1 MASERL
7 SYLDYLKA
15 AFHWKARVPGLGA
28 MPVNYLGLAAF
39 AVLGIANPG
48 FWLLGGALE
57 LGYLTWLSSNE
68 RFQKLVQGRRLQEAK
83 RGWES
88 QLQETLQRL
97 RKPSQ
102 ERYRRL
108 LAQCRAILGI
118 AQALEQDDLGTLR
131 RMRTGGLNQM
141 LWIFLRLLAS
151 REVLEDNLNRVDRE
165 AVEKDVEDLE
175 ARVAEAD
182 PESPLARS
190 LQGTLEIQRRRL
202 ENLARA
208 RESLAVVDAEL
219 ERIEH
224 QVVLLREESAVSGK
238 AEVLSSRL
246 DAVSTALTETHDW
259 MEQNARVFEE
269 IGADPL
275 GSAPPDLPD
284 LPATELG
291 MELDE
296 EADGADA
303 EDLPPV
309 PRRRRRRETREG

>member
-1 MASERL
+1 MASDRL
-7 SYLDYLKA
+7 SYLDYLKE
-15 AFHWKARVPGLGA
+15 AFHWWAPVPGLGR
-28 MPVNYLGLAAF
+28 MPINYLGLAAF
-39 AVLGIANPG
+39 AVLGLANPG
-48 FWLLGGALE
+48 FWLLGAALE
-57 LGYLTWLSSNE
+57 LGYLTWLSSNPS
-68 RFQKLVQGRRLQEAK
+68 FQKVVRGRRLQAAK

-88 QLQETLQRL
+88 QLHETLQRL
-97 RKPSQ
+97 SEPSQ

-108 LAQCRAILGI
+108 LAQCRSILGV
-118 AQALEQDDLGTLR
+118 ARALDQDDFGSLHQV
-131 RMRTGGLNQM
+131 RTGGLNQM

-151 REVLEDNLNRVDRE
+151 REVLEDNLDRVDRE
-165 AVEKDVEDLE
+165 ALEKEVEDLK
-175 ARVAEAD
+175 ARLAEAD
-182 PESPLARS
+182 PESALARS
-190 LQGTLEIQRRRL
+190 LRGTVEIQQRRL

-219 ERIEH
+219 ERIEQ

-284 LPATELG
+284 LPTADFEKEL
-291 MELDE
+291 E
-296 EADGADA
+296 E
-303 EDLPPV
+303 ELPPV
-309 PRRRRRRETREG
+309 TRRRRGRKRESS

>member
-1 MASERL
+1 MAADRL

-15 AFHWKARVPGLGA
+15 AFHWQARVPGLGR

-48 FWLLGGALE
+48 FWLLGAALE
-57 LGYLTWLSSNE
+57 LGYLTWLSSNP
-68 RFQKLVQGRRLQEAK
+68 RFQKLVRGERLQAAK
-83 RGWES
+83 RSWES
-88 QLQETLQRL
+88 QLQDTLERL
-97 RKPSQ
+97 QKPSR
-102 ERYRRL
+102 ERYQRL
-108 LAQCRAILGI
+108 LAQCRSILGI
-118 AQALEQDDLGTLR
+118 AQTLKQDDLDPLR
-131 RMRTGGLNQM
+131 QMRTGGLNQM

-165 AVEKDVEDLE
+165 AVEKDVESLK
-175 ARVAEAD
+175 ARLAEAD

-190 LQGTLEIQRRRL
+190 LQGTLEIQERRL
-202 ENLARA
+202 ENLAKA

-246 DAVSTALTETHDW
+246 DAVSTALSETNHW
-259 MEQNARVFEE
+259 MEENARVFDE

-275 GSAPPDLPD
+275 GSAPPDLPE
-284 LPATELG
+284 LPAVDLE
-291 MELDE
+291 DE
-296 EADGADA
+296 EI
-303 EDLPPV
+303 PPV
-309 PRRRRRRETREG
+309 PRRRRRNASRES

>member
-1 MASERL
+1 MPSERL

-57 LGYLTWLSSNE
+57 LGYLTWLSSSQ
-68 RFQKLVQGRRLQEAK
+68 RFQKLVRGRRLQEAK

-88 QLQETLQRL
+88 QLHETLERL

-108 LAQCRAILGI
+108 LAQCRSILGI

-131 RMRTGGLNQM
+131 KMRTGGLNQM

-151 REVLEDNLNRVDRE
+151 REVLEDNLNRVDRD
-165 AVEKDVEDLE
+165 ALEKDVEDLK
-175 ARVAEAD
+175 ARLAEAD

-190 LQGTLEIQRRRL
+190 LQGTLEIQQRRL

-208 RESLAVVDAEL
+208 RQSLAVVDAEL

-238 AEVLSSRL
+238 AEVLSSHL

-284 LPATELG
+284 LPPGELG
-291 MELDE
+291 MDVEAEQGEDELPE
-296 EADGADA
+296 I
-303 EDLPPV
+303 
-309 PRRRRRRETREG
+309 PRRRRRGTREG